1 MRFEPLGARRL
12 HLSGGWKLMR
22 VSFLFVALKNSKLLE
37 FEHSQKKLG
46 VKDNKHGEPLT
57 GGFQV
62 YGTGSKEKTFI
73 INSRKITSFRTTIP
87 FMALNL

>member
-37 FEHSQKKLG
+37 FEHSQK
-46 VKDNKHGEPLT
+46 N
-57 GGFQV
+57 
-62 YGTGSKEKTFI
+62 
-73 INSRKITSFRTTIP
+73 
-87 FMALNL
+87 